1 VRFDAVCAVVSGGA
15 SGLGL
20 AVTERVLARGGKVV
34 VLDVQEEA
42 GSALARRHASAVR
55 FVATDV
61 RDDEAVERALDES
74 VTFFGHPPALAVSCA
89 GILGAGRVLAREG
102 PMPSARFR
110 HVLEVNLLG
119 TFHLARAAVA
129 RMSQAAPNE
138 EGERGCL
145 VFTASVA
152 AFEGQIGQAAYS
164 ASKGGVASMTLPL
177 AREFARVGVRVVTI
191 APGLFETPM
200 MHGMPPEVQ
209 ASLSAQVPFPS
220 RLGRPAEYAA
230 LVESVVTNPMLN
242 GCTLRLDGAI
252 RLQPK

>member
-1 VRFDAVCAVVSGGA
+1 MRFEGLTAVVSGGA
-15 SGLGL
+15 SGLGR
-20 AVTERVLARGGKVV
+20 AVVERVAACGGKAV

-42 GSALARRHASAVR
+42 GRELARRHGAAVR
-55 FVATDV
+55 FVTTDV
-61 RDDEAVERALDES
+61 RDEAAVERGLEEAAD
-74 VTFFGHPPALAVSCA
+74 FFGRPPALAVSCA
-89 GILGAGRVLAREG
+89 GVLGAGRVLAREG

-119 TFHLARAAVA
+119 TFHLVRASAA
-129 RMSQAAPNE
+129 RMAAAEPNE
-138 EGERGCL
+138 EGERGL
-145 VFTASVA
+145 VVLTASVA

-177 AREFARVGVRVVTI
+177 AREFARIGVRVVTI

-200 MHGMPPEVQ
+200 MEGMTPEVR
-209 ASLSAQVPFPS
+209 ASLSAQVPFPA
-220 RLGRPAEYAA
+220 RLGRPDEYAA
-230 LVESVVTNPMLN
+230 FVESIVTTPLLN

>member
-1 VRFDAVCAVVSGGA
+1 MRFEGLTAVVSGGA
-15 SGLGL
+15 SGLGR
-20 AVTERVLARGGKVV
+20 AVVERVAARGGKAV

-42 GSALARRHASAVR
+42 GRELARRHGAAVR
-55 FVATDV
+55 FVTTDV
-61 RDDEAVERALDES
+61 RDEAAVERGLEEAADC
-74 VTFFGHPPALAVSCA
+74 FGRSPALAVSCA
-89 GILGAGRVLAREG
+89 GVLGAGRVFAREG

-119 TFHLARAAVA
+119 TFHLVRASAA
-129 RMSQAAPNE
+129 RMAAAEPNE
-138 EGERGCL
+138 EGERGVVVL
-145 VFTASVA
+145 TASVA

-177 AREFARVGVRVVTI
+177 AREFARIGVRVVTI

-200 MHGMPPEVQ
+200 MEGMTPEVR
-209 ASLSAQVPFPS
+209 ASLSAQVPFPA
-220 RLGRPAEYAA
+220 RLGRPDEYAA
-230 LVESVVTNPMLN
+230 FVESIVTTPLLN